1 LGFQVVVINS
11 KELAGPKIHA
21 EAEVGMK
28 FGMKSSGVMFADLIA
43 KSGEVNDPVEFVA
56 GGMWHFITFRHWL
69 Q

>member
-1 LGFQVVVINS
+1 LGFQVIVINS

-43 KSGEVNDPVEFVA
+43 KSGKVNDPVEFVA
-56 GGMWHFITFRHWL
+56 G
-69 Q
+69 